1 MESQP
6 RTGFAGLPV
15 FSIGF
20 RSAVSYLLPSG
31 FLAPIFALALLIGCA
46 SPSEPLARKALIP
59 EAVADLVAVQSGND
73 VVLTF
78 TLPKDSVDHRPLGQT
93 PTIEIYRDIES
104 PSQPGAQIAAPAN
117 PTLLA
122 TIPAA
127 VTTQYADQAGV
138 RYADA
143 LAPSAFGSAI
153 DRTAVYVVR
162 TRVSAKHASANSNVA
177 TLRIFPAPE
186 PVADLKAEV
195 THSGINLTW
204 TPPEKDLAGNRPAIS
219 GYRIYR
225 TVAPS
230 AAAAAPEAKTSE
242 KRMTR
247 IAEVD
252 AAAHMYLDA
261 QINFGD
267 TYSYSVRSVAPYPGE
282 QLESADSNLEA
293 LLAKDT
299 FPPAAPENVVLAT
312 IPAQPDAPGHL
323 ELSWQ
328 ISPEPD
334 VAGYNIYRSDQSGVM
349 GTRQNAEL
357 LPTPAFRDMNV
368 VPGKRYFY
376 TATAVDRSGNES
388 SPSTAISGEALG
400 ESQLRP

>member
-1 MESQP
+1 MRTRQ
-6 RTGFAGLPV
+6 RTGFPGLPV
-15 FSIGF
+15 FDIGIRF
-20 RSAVSYLLPSG
+20 TISRFLPFG
-31 FLAPIFALALLIGCA
+31 FLVPISVLSLIGCA
-46 SPSEPLARKALIP
+46 SPSEPLARKPPTP
-59 EAVADLVAVQSGND
+59 EAVADLAAVQSGND
-73 VVLTF
+73 VLLTF
-78 TLPKDSVDHRPLGQT
+78 TMPKDSVDHRPLGQA
-93 PTIEIYRDIES
+93 PTIEIYRDIAS
-104 PSQPGAQIAAPAN
+104 SAQPGAQIAAPDS

-127 VTTQYADQAGV
+127 MTTQYAEQGRV

-143 LAPSAFGSAI
+143 LTSSAFGSAT
-153 DRTAVYVVR
+153 DRTAVYLIR
-162 TRVSAKHASANSNVA
+162 TQVSAKHASANSNVVA
-177 TLRIFPAPE
+177 LSIFPAPE

-204 TPPEKDLAGNRPAIS
+204 TPPEKDLAGNHPAIS

-230 AAAAAPEAKTSE
+230 PATATSATSGGKAPDA
-242 KRMTR
+242 RMTR

-252 AAAHMYLDA
+252 AAATMYLDA

-267 TYSYSVRSVAPYPGE
+267 TYSYSVRSVVPFPSE
-282 QLESADSNLEA
+282 QLESADSNVEA
-293 LLAKDT
+293 VLAKDT
-299 FPPAAPENVVLAT
+299 FPPAAPENLVVAA
-312 IPAQPDAPGHL
+312 IPSQPGAPAHL

-349 GTRQNAEL
+349 GTRQNAEV

-368 VPGKRYFY
+368 VPGKQYFY
-376 TATAVDRSGNES
+376 AATAVDRSGNES
-388 SPSTAISGEALG
+388 SPSTAVFGEA
-400 ESQLRP
+400 P